1 MRYLVENSPTL
12 EMVVN
17 AVIARLDN
25 SVKIHPR
32 RSAKNYLDDDGGSAY
47 NGPFRLT
54 FGSDGQLAI
63 SSGVYSVNGDYFAAP
78 AQSIKISSAG
88 YVLLSAEIVNET
100 VTFKGYS
107 IGTLP
112 TSSNGN
118 SIGFAPIGEVR
129 SAGEGKYE
137 IVQWYWGTP
146 MLLIGAA
153 CEESEE

>member
-17 AVIARLDN
+17 AVIARMDN
-25 SVKIHPR
+25 TVKIQPR
-32 RSAKNYLDDDGGSAY
+32 RSAKNYLDDEGWSAY

-54 FGSDGQLAI
+54 FGSDGKLAI

-78 AQSIKISSAG
+78 AQSIKISRAG

-118 SIGFAPIGEVR
+118 SLGFAPIGEVR

-146 MLLIGAA
+146 MLLIGGE
-153 CEESEE
+153 CKGNE